1 MMDRDFA
8 KTRKNKLAK
17 VQSVQTRAWSYH
29 HIIISSYHHIII
41 SSYHHII
48 ISSYHHII
56 IASNHHVIMSSCH
69 HVIMSSCHHVIMSS
83 CHHIIISSY
92 HHIIISSYH
101 HYFRYS
107 QTACGQCARRSS
119 GMKDQAKLRL
129 STKKIRSSEVPI
141 SDAKKNWRS
150 KYPGLTRLMVSKSHG
165 SHVAYMSFFF
175 ARETAVCALCTSQ

>member
-1 MMDRDFA
+1 M
-8 KTRKNKLAK
+8 
-17 VQSVQTRAWSYH
+17 V
-29 HIIISSYHHIII
+29 ISSYHHIII

-83 CHHIIISSY
+83 YHHIIISSY
-92 HHIIISSYH
+92 HHIIISSLFSLFTNSLRTMCKAVQWYEGSSKTETQH
-101 HYFRYS
+101 KEDPFFGG
-107 QTACGQCARRSS
+107 TNLRR
-119 GMKDQAKLRL
+119 
-129 STKKIRSSEVPI
+129 
-141 SDAKKNWRS
+141 KKNWRS

-165 SHVAYMSFFF
+165 SHVACMSFFF